1 MDLEEIDKIRQ
12 LTLIADDELM
22 DLLVLKGANALSL
35 IYGLKLR
42 ASIDLDF
49 SLERDFGESDIDAL
63 RYKFERLLQ
72 KTFKENGYQAFD
84 VTLVQK
90 PSTLSK
96 EFEDFLGGYRLEFK
110 LIHSHIFEQLS
121 GDIETLQ
128 KQAMSLTSG
137 SESGF
142 VWI

>member
-12 LTLIADDELM
+12 LTLIALVSDDELM

-72 KTFKENGYQAFD
+72 KTF
-84 VTLVQK
+84 
-90 PSTLSK
+90 
-96 EFEDFLGGYRLEFK
+96 
-110 LIHSHIFEQLS
+110 
-121 GDIETLQ
+121 
-128 KQAMSLTSG
+128 
-137 SESGF
+137 
-142 VWI
+142 